1 MSFRY
6 NLPVGDIVGMYV
18 SGQSENAVAKHFGM
32 GRGVIRRRL
41 REAGIHVRTQS
52 EAETLKW
59 SMMTTAQRMAQV
71 SAANHAA
78 RGSRRDISVQAKI
91 AQTRQRRQTHV
102 GPDER
107 IVRRFLE
114 TAGIE
119 CIPQQAV
126 GPYNCDL
133 GCFPVAVEVFS
144 SHWLWGNS
152 YEKRFRYLLNADW
165 CIYVLP
171 VSRSSPITESRMR
184 HLIAYIEQARRDPPT
199 PREYRVVWSAG
210 EWERVGY
217 LDDDKIVLDP
227 PFTGR
232 RNATTGQYE
241 RVAR

>member
-1 MSFRY
+1 MTLRRD
-6 NLPVGDIVGMYV
+6 LPIDEVARLYL
-18 SGQSENAVAKHFGM
+18 SGQSENAVAKHFGV
-32 GRGVIRRRL
+32 GRPAIRRRL
-41 REAGIHVRTQS
+41 RLAGVHVRGQS

-59 SMMTTAQRMAQV
+59 STMTGAQRKAQV
-71 SAANHAA
+71 RAANAA
-78 RGSRRDISVQAKI
+78 ALGSRHSLAHRCKI
-91 AQTRQRRQTHV
+91 ALGRQERQTHI

-107 IVRRFLE
+107 IVQRYLD
-114 TAGIE
+114 TAGVG

-144 SHWLWGNS
+144 SGWLWGNS
-152 YEKRFRYLLNADW
+152 YEKRFRYLLNTGW

-217 LDDDKIVLDP
+217 LDDDKITLDP
-227 PFTGR
+227 PFTSR
-232 RNATTGQYE
+232 RNPTTGQYE
-241 RVAR
+241 RVTR